1 MDDRRVGSEPVAA
14 TEAEF
19 WRPEGALPARGGAL
33 SPGVAVVI
41 CTYERPSSLGRCI
54 ASLKAQT
61 RRPDTLLVVDASR
74 DASSERALV
83 GDPTLA
89 HAAGRVGYLRVGDR
103 DRGLTRQRNVGLTRV
118 NEDLVAFF
126 DDDIVLR
133 PTCLAEMESVH
144 RANGDAVVGVG
155 AVIEGQ
161 PARPD
166 ALWRVRRA
174 LGIVASL
181 APGRYCRS
189 GMSIP
194 WSFLRQ
200 EEGVA
205 EGDWLPGGAV
215 MWRTAAARDVG
226 FNEDFAGY
234 AQGEDLDFSLRV
246 ARRGRLLMAC
256 AARLEHLH
264 EESGRPDPFR
274 LGYMAIRNRYEAHRR
289 GLNDRRTRDVLW
301 FAYAWSLDSLLLLRH
316 ALFPARAA
324 GVFRQLAGRAR
335 AAQDLVRE
343 ASGARQGPPAAEPR

>member
-1 MDDRRVGSEPVAA
+1 MDDRRIGAESSASAEV
-14 TEAEF
+14 EF
-19 WRPEGALPARGGAL
+19 WRPDGATPARGGAL
-33 SPGVAVVI
+33 SRGVTAVI
-41 CTYERPSSLGRCI
+41 CTYARPSSLGRCI
-54 ASLKAQT
+54 ASLKVQT
-61 RRPDTLLVVDASR
+61 RKPDTLLVVDASR
-74 DASSERALV
+74 DAESERSLFL
-83 GDPTLA
+83 DPTLA
-89 HAAGRVGYLRVGDR
+89 EAAGRVGYLRVGDR
-103 DRGLTRQRNVGLTRV
+103 DRGLTRQRNVALSRV
-118 NEDLVAFF
+118 TDDLVAFF

-144 RANGDAVVGVG
+144 RAHGDAVVGVG

-161 PARPD
+161 PQRPD

-174 LGIVASL
+174 LGIVTSL
-181 APGRYCRS
+181 TPGRYCRS

-200 EEGVA
+200 EDGVA

-215 MWRTAAARDVG
+215 MWKTATARDVG
-226 FNEDFAGY
+226 FNEEFAGY

-274 LGYMAIRNRYEAHRR
+274 LGYMAILNRYEVHRR
-289 GLNDRRTRDVLW
+289 GLPDRRTLDVLW
-301 FAYAWSLDSLLLLRH
+301 FAYAWSVDSLLLLRH

-324 GVFRQLAGRAR
+324 GVFRQLAGRVR
-335 AAQDLVRE
+335 AAWDLVSR
-343 ASGARQGPPAAEPR
+343 GFTEPVR